1 MASAERIPPEPPGA
15 SMKSLLKGAALFVAV
30 ACLVWIA
37 VLWRWQATRHDIGA
51 GDIVLYLALLPVV
64 VFALVLA
71 GRWAVRGA
79 LEKQDAKSAAAATA
93 TAGATRTGAAA
104 ARPGEGVRPD
114 WSWHLLGAWVHT
126 AGGSSIDELLEA
138 IEAGK
143 PRPRP
148 DAALHDDE
156 GLPVMTAR
164 IAELDA
170 DGVEAA
176 LQRSAAAMAT
186 ALEGRSHEPA
196 PARAIRALAS
206 LSPLI
211 DELAQALLTWA
222 RQWDEAAALAARNEG
237 VTAQADTARIV
248 RVLAAWP
255 ADWDDA
261 TCAGAQAWLAER
273 LCDPLADVLPL
284 ARWTIRGQRMSGTE
298 LLSAAERTL
307 DALQRQGRDDPVVLM
322 ACHSDLDAAGI
333 RKLASGQRLFHSARR
348 PKVAMAGEG
357 AAVLVLSAVEWP
369 ADAAIDAE
377 RVRFNS
383 PAIVRRSESIEA
395 AGRTSSE
402 DVVRLVDHG
411 LARAGL
417 AGSDVAKL
425 ASDADQHTAR
435 ATELFAVTLA
445 LLPGLD
451 ANEDLRLAGT
461 IAGRLEAVAPLL
473 TLAVAATQ
481 ARESGQPAVALS
493 LADAHWRMAA
503 VLRPATFKNE
513 PQPA

>member
-1 MASAERIPPEPPGA
+1 
-15 SMKSLLKGAALFVAV
+15 MKSLLKGAALFVAV
-30 ACLVWIA
+30 ACLVWII
-37 VLWRWQATRHDIGA
+37 VLWRWRATQRDMDA
-51 GDIVLYLALLPVV
+51 GDIVLYLAILPIV
-64 VFALVLA
+64 VFGLVLA
-71 GRWAVRGA
+71 ARWAVRGA
-79 LEKQDAKSAAAATA
+79 LEKQAGKAAGVSAPGAAGASASAAK
-93 TAGATRTGAAA
+93 AGD
-104 ARPGEGVRPD
+104 ARPSL
-114 WSWHLLGAWVHT
+114 SWHLLGAWVHT
-126 AGGSSIDELLEA
+126 AGGANIDELLAA
-138 IEAGK
+138 IEAGA

-148 DAALHDDE
+148 DSALHDDD

-170 DGVEAA
+170 DGV
-176 LQRSAAAMAT
+176 
-186 ALEGRSHEPA
+186 A
-196 PARAIRALAS
+196 PA
-206 LSPLI
+206 
-211 DELAQALLTWA
+211 
-222 RQWDEAAALAARNEG
+222 
-237 VTAQADTARIV
+237 ADSARIV

-284 ARWTIRGQRMSGTE
+284 ARWTIRSQRMSGTE

-307 DALQRQGRDDPVVLM
+307 DVLQRQGRDDPVVLM

-333 RKLASGQRLFHSARR
+333 RRLESGQRLFHSARR
-348 PKVAMAGEG
+348 PKAAMAGEG
-357 AAVLVLSAVEWP
+357 AAVLVLSALDWP
-369 ADAAIDAE
+369 ADAAIDTE

-383 PAIVRRSESIEA
+383 PAIVRRAESIEA
-395 AGRTSSE
+395 AGRTSSD

-411 LARAGL
+411 LASAGL
-417 AGSDVAKL
+417 AGSTVAKL

-445 LLPGLD
+445 LLPDLD

-473 TLAVAATQ
+473 TLAVAAVQ
-481 ARESGQPAVALS
+481 ARESGQPTVALS
-493 LADAHWRMAA
+493 LADPHWRMAA
-503 VLRPATFKNE
+503 VLRPASFKNE

>member
-1 MASAERIPPEPPGA
+1 
-15 SMKSLLKGAALFVAV
+15 MKTLLKGAALFVAV

-37 VLWRWQATRHDIGA
+37 VLWRWRATQHDMDV
-51 GDIVLYLALLPVV
+51 GDMVLYLAILPIV
-64 VFALVLA
+64 VFGLVLA
-71 GRWAVRGA
+71 ARWAVRGA
-79 LEKQDAKSAAAATA
+79 LAKQEAKAAAASA
-93 TAGATRTGAAA
+93 TAPATGAAA
-104 ARPGEGVRPD
+104 VQPAQAQRPD
-114 WSWHLLGAWVHT
+114 WSWHLLGAWTNT
-126 AGGSSIDELLEA
+126 AGGSSVDELLEA
-138 IEAGK
+138 IQAGK

-170 DGVEAA
+170 NGVETA
-176 LQRSAAAMAT
+176 LRRSAAA
-186 ALEGRSHEPA
+186 LPA
-196 PARAIRALAS
+196 PLDGTPPAAAPDRAVRALAS
-206 LSPLI
+206 LSPLV
-211 DELAQALLTWA
+211 DELAQSLLTWA
-222 RQWDEAAALAARNEG
+222 GQWDEAAALAARTDG
-237 VTAQADTARIV
+237 ASQQGDAARMV

-261 TCAGAQAWLAER
+261 TCAGAQAWLAQR

-284 ARWTIRGQRMSGTE
+284 SRWSIRSQRMSGTE

-307 DALQRQGRDDPVVLM
+307 DVLHREGRDDPVVLM

-333 RKLASGQRLFHSARR
+333 RTLQTGQRLFHSERR

-357 AAVLVLSAVEWP
+357 AAVLVVSAKDWP

-377 RVRFNS
+377 RVRFDS
-383 PAIVRRSESIEA
+383 PAIVRRSESIEV
-395 AGRTSSE
+395 AGRTSSD
-402 DVVRLVDHG
+402 DVVRLVGHG
-411 LARAGL
+411 LASAGI
-417 AGSDVAKL
+417 AGAKVAKL

-461 IAGRLEAVAPLL
+461 VAGRLEAAAPLL
-473 TLAVAATQ
+473 TLAMAAAQ

-493 LADAHWRMAA
+493 LADPHWRMAA
-503 VLRPATFKNE
+503 VLRPASFKNE

>member
-1 MASAERIPPEPPGA
+1 
-15 SMKSLLKGAALFVAV
+15 MKSLLKGAALFVAV
-30 ACLVWIA
+30 ACLVWIV
-37 VLWRWQATRHDIGA
+37 VLWRWRVTQRDMDA
-51 GDIVLYLALLPVV
+51 GDIVLYLAILPIV
-64 VFALVLA
+64 VFGLVLA
-71 GRWAVRGA
+71 ARWALRGA
-79 LEKQDAKSAAAATA
+79 LEKQAARAAGVSAAGAGGASASAAK
-93 TAGATRTGAAA
+93 AGE
-104 ARPGEGVRPD
+104 ARPPL
-114 WSWHLLGAWVHT
+114 SWHLLGAWAHT
-126 AGGSSIDELLEA
+126 AGGANVDELLAA
-138 IEAGK
+138 IEAGA

-148 DAALHDDE
+148 DSALHDDE

-170 DGVEAA
+170 DGVETA
-176 LQRSAAAMAT
+176 LQRNAAALPTGLDGQSPA
-186 ALEGRSHEPA
+186 PA

-211 DELAQALLTWA
+211 DELAQSLLTWA
-222 RQWDEAAALAARNEG
+222 HQWEEAAALAAKTDG
-237 VTAQADTARIV
+237 VAPAADTARIV

-284 ARWTIRGQRMSGTE
+284 ARWTLRSQRMSGTE

-307 DALQRQGRDDPVVLM
+307 DVLQRQGRDDPVVLM

-333 RKLASGQRLFHSARR
+333 RRLESGQRLFHSARR

-357 AAVLVLSAVEWP
+357 AAVLVLSALDWP
-369 ADAAIDAE
+369 ADAAIDTE

-383 PAIVRRSESIEA
+383 PAIVRRAESIEA
-395 AGRTSSE
+395 AGRTSSD

-411 LARAGL
+411 LASAGL
-417 AGSDVAKL
+417 AGSTVAKL

-445 LLPGLD
+445 LLPDLD

-481 ARESGQPAVALS
+481 ARESGQPTVALS
-493 LADAHWRMAA
+493 LADPHWRMAA
-503 VLRPATFKNE
+503 VLRPASFKNE

>member
-1 MASAERIPPEPPGA
+1 
-15 SMKSLLKGAALFVAV
+15 MKSLLKGAALFVAV

-37 VLWRWQATRHDIGA
+37 VLWRWRATQRDMDA
-51 GDIVLYLALLPVV
+51 ADIVLYLAILPVV
-64 VFALVLA
+64 VFGLLLA
-71 GRWAVRGA
+71 ARWAVRSA
-79 LEKQDAKSAAAATA
+79 LQKQDAKTVAAAGAPGGPAAAAS
-93 TAGATRTGAAA
+93 TGKAE
-104 ARPGEGVRPD
+104 RPA
-114 WSWHLLGAWVHT
+114 WSWHLLGAWAHT
-126 AGGSSIDELLEA
+126 AGGSSVDELLEA

-148 DAALHDDE
+148 DASLHDDE

-170 DGVEAA
+170 DGVETA
-176 LQRSAAAMAT
+176 LQRSAAARAT
-186 ALEGRSHEPA
+186 ALDGHSPA

-211 DELAQALLTWA
+211 DELAQSLLTWA
-222 RQWDEAAALAARNEG
+222 HQWDAAAALAAKSDG
-237 VTAQADTARIV
+237 VAPTADGARIV

-255 ADWDDA
+255 GDWDDA
-261 TCAGAQAWLAER
+261 TCAGAQAWLAKR

-284 ARWTIRGQRMSGTE
+284 ARWTIRSQRMSGTE

-307 DALQRQGRDDPVVLM
+307 DVLQRQGRDDPVVLM

-333 RKLASGQRLFHSARR
+333 RRLEDDQRLFHSARR

-357 AAVLVLSAVEWP
+357 AAVLVLSAVDWP

-383 PAIVRRSESIEA
+383 PAIVRRAESIEA
-395 AGRTSSE
+395 AGRTSSD

-411 LARAGL
+411 LASAGL
-417 AGSDVAKL
+417 AGSTVAKL

-445 LLPGLD
+445 LLPDLD

-473 TLAVAATQ
+473 TLAVAAAQ

-493 LADAHWRMAA
+493 LADPHWRMAA
-503 VLRPATFKNE
+503 VLRPASFKNE

>member
-1 MASAERIPPEPPGA
+1 MACAERIAIESRRPA
-15 SMKSLLKGAALFVAV
+15 MKSLLKGAALFVAV

-37 VLWRWQATRHDIGA
+37 VMWRWRVTQHDMDA
-51 GDIVLYLALLPVV
+51 GDIVLYLAILPIV
-64 VFALVLA
+64 VFGLVLA
-71 GRWAVRGA
+71 ARWAVRGA
-79 LEKQDAKSAAAATA
+79 LEKQDAKSAAAA
-93 TAGATRTGAAA
+93 AGAPRAGAAA
-104 ARPGEGVRPD
+104 AKHGETERPA
-114 WSWHLLGAWVHT
+114 WSWHLLGAWAHT

-148 DAALHDDE
+148 DATLHDDE

-170 DGVEAA
+170 NGVETA

-186 ALEGRSHEPA
+186 ALDGQSPAPA

-211 DELAQALLTWA
+211 DELAQSLLTWA
-222 RQWDEAAALAARNEG
+222 HQWDEAAALAAKSDG
-237 VTAQADTARIV
+237 ATPPSDSARIV

-284 ARWTIRGQRMSGTE
+284 ARWTIRSQRMSGTE

-307 DALQRQGRDDPVVLM
+307 DVLQRQGRDDPVVLM

-333 RKLASGQRLFHSARR
+333 RRLEGDQRLFHSARR

-357 AAVLVLSAVEWP
+357 AAVLVLSAIDWP
-369 ADAAIDAE
+369 ADAAIDTE

-395 AGRTSSE
+395 AGRTSSD

-411 LARAGL
+411 LASAGL
-417 AGSDVAKL
+417 AGSTVAKL

-473 TLAVAATQ
+473 TLAVAAMQ
-481 ARESGQPAVALS
+481 ARDSGQPTVALS
-493 LADAHWRMAA
+493 LADPHWRMAA
-503 VLRPATFKNE
+503 VLRPASFKNE

>member
-1 MASAERIPPEPPGA
+1 
-15 SMKSLLKGAALFVAV
+15 MKSLLKGAALFVAV

-37 VLWRWQATRHDIGA
+37 VLWRWRATQRDMDA
-51 GDIVLYLALLPVV
+51 ADIVLYLAILPIV
-64 VFALVLA
+64 VFGLALA
-71 GRWAVRGA
+71 ARWAVRSA
-79 LEKQDAKSAAAATA
+79 LQKQDAKTAAAA
-93 TAGATRTGAAA
+93 GAPGGPAAA
-104 ARPGEGVRPD
+104 ASAGKAERPA
-114 WSWHLLGAWVHT
+114 WSWHLLGAWAHT
-126 AGGSSIDELLEA
+126 AGGSSVDELLEA

-148 DAALHDDE
+148 DASLHDDE

-170 DGVEAA
+170 DGVETA
-176 LQRSAAAMAT
+176 LQRSAAATAT
-186 ALEGRSHEPA
+186 ALDGRSPAPA

-211 DELAQALLTWA
+211 DELAQSLLTWA
-222 RQWDEAAALAARNEG
+222 HQWDAAAALAAKNDG
-237 VTAQADTARIV
+237 VAPPADGARIV

-255 ADWDDA
+255 GDWDDA

-284 ARWTIRGQRMSGTE
+284 ARWTIRSQRMSGTE

-307 DALQRQGRDDPVVLM
+307 DVLQRQGRDDPVVLM

-333 RKLASGQRLFHSARR
+333 RRLEGDQRLFHSARR

-357 AAVLVLSAVEWP
+357 AAVLVLSAVDWP

-395 AGRTSSE
+395 AGRTSSD

-411 LARAGL
+411 LASAGL
-417 AGSDVAKL
+417 AGSTVAKL

-445 LLPGLD
+445 LLPDLD

-473 TLAVAATQ
+473 TLAVAASQ

-493 LADAHWRMAA
+493 LADPHWRMAA
-503 VLRPATFKNE
+503 VLRPASFKNE